1 MNWVEFVFKL
11 RDEDSFK
18 DILIARLSLLG
29 FDSFDETD
37 KKLKGYIDEKKV
49 TDFFLEELKIISK
62 TSFTF
67 SSLENKNWNELWES
81 NFHPIMIGENC
92 FVRAP
97 FHEKK
102 EVKYDVLIS
111 PKMAFGTGHHETTRM
126 MILELFN
133 LQDVPKKVLDV
144 GCGTGILSI
153 LSEKIWSTKVMAID
167 TDNWA
172 IENSLENLKIN
183 KCVNTKLTHGGIETQ
198 EESGEYDLILANIN
212 TNVLVQD
219 LKSYFNLLQLNGILI
234 LSGFLF
240 EDFLKINKQATKLGL
255 ILINQNEE
263 KKWQCVVF
271 RKNG

>member
-81 NFHPIMIGENC
+81 NFRPIMIGENC

-97 FHEKK
+97 FHKK
-102 EVKYDVLIS
+102 KDVKYDVLIS

-153 LSEKIWSTKVMAID
+153 LSEKIWSAKVMAID

-198 EESGEYDLILANIN
+198 EESGKYDLILANIN

>member
-153 LSEKIWSTKVMAID
+153 LSEKIWSAKVIAID

-183 KCVNTKLTHGGIETQ
+183 KCVNTKLIHGGIETQ
-198 EESGEYDLILANIN
+198 EESGKYDLILANIN
-212 TNVLVQD
+212 TNVLVKD
-219 LKSYFNLLQLNGILI
+219 LKSYFNLLQLNGVLI

-240 EDFLKINKQATKLGL
+240 EDFFKINKQATKLGL

>member
-18 DILIARLSLLG
+18 DILIARLFLLG

-133 LQDVPKKVLDV
+133 LQNVPKKVLDV